1 MLSGPGEPGMT
12 TAGGIP
18 ETKRHQI
25 PTTSES
31 IIESSEL
38 IPSRIILPDPE
49 GLRILKQS
57 YK

>member
-12 TAGGIP
+12 VAGGIP

-25 PTTSES
+25 PTTTES

-38 IPSRIILPDPE
+38 ISL
-49 GLRILKQS
+49 LASFFLTLKV
-57 YK
+57 